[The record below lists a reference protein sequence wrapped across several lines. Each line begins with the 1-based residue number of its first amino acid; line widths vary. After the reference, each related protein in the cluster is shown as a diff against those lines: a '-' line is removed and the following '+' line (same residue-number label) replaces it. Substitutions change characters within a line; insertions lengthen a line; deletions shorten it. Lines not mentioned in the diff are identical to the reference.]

1 MKKGY
6 AFRIRSRRTLPFLY
20 LIIISV
26 LNLLYHSR
34 TVLEADLVG
43 SSHLSSGSIAHAVE
57 ELVKYVNLLLTQRIL
72 KGYAELALLIRE
84 LGGVNITLAVVV
96 NHIDHRYISFQI
108 QHYRKKTALK
118 SSLIGVY

>member
-1 MKKGY
+1 M
-6 AFRIRSRRTLPFLY
+6 PFLY